1 MRSTT
6 RPSDGLKANSV
17 APRRIGH
24 PVSVRN
30 PLVVALGAMPPW
42 AAVILWAGVIY
53 IFVNFGE
60 LSQFPPSLS
69 VYVIQPLLWS
79 SAALMGFLAWRYGVR
94 EKPGLSWPLALGALL
109 VGLFQVATFALAGVI
124 YGFGYSPY
132 GHRLLVVLG
141 NLTYAVSILVAV
153 ELCRATVVV
162 SIGRRRPVRALLVA
176 ALFFTLLGIPFARLS
191 SIDNGPTFLRVLGE
205 TFLPAFSENLLA
217 SLLVLLGGPLAAI
230 AYRAPLLLFE
240 WLSPILPKQPWLM
253 TAFLGTLV
261 PALGLLVIHSMGGA
275 KAESHGERK
284 GTSSSAWLV
293 VAGVSVILIWFNAGL
308 FGVQPTLVSGVSM
321 EPALRAGDVAVT
333 RDVEP
338 EAVLVGDI
346 VRFREGGLYV
356 LHRVVEIRE
365 EAGQRYF
372 ITQGD
377 ANNVEDAPLPAREL
391 EGKVVFV
398 IPKIGWLGI
407 AVRKLIEWVL

>member
-6 RPSDGLKANSV
+6 RQSDGLETNSG
-17 APRRIGH
+17 APRRIGYLA
-24 PVSVRN
+24 SVRYW
-30 PLVVALGAMPPW
+30 LLVALGAISPW
-42 AAVILWAGVIY
+42 SAVILWASVIY
-53 IFVNFGE
+53 VFVNFGE
-60 LSQFPPSLS
+60 LNRFPPSLS
-69 VYVIQPLLWS
+69 VYVIQPLLWT
-79 SAALMGFLAWRYGVR
+79 SAALMGYLGWRYGIR
-94 EKPGLSWPLALGALL
+94 EKPALSWPLALGALL
-109 VGLFQVATFALAGVI
+109 VGLFQVATFALDGVI

-132 GHRLLVVLG
+132 GHRPLVILG

-162 SIGRRRPVRALLVA
+162 SIGRRRPVRALMVA

-275 KAESHGERK
+275 RAESPGERK
-284 GTSSSAWLV
+284 GASSSPWLL

-338 EAVLVGDI
+338 EAVDVGDI